1 MPKTPTIHDI
11 ARAANVSP
19 STVSRVLTGS
29 TPVAPDK
36 RAAVLAAVETL
47 NFRPNIVARGLA
59 RGKSMAIGVLTQSMV
74 SLFYGELAQGIEQG
88 LSGSSYY
95 PVFATGHW
103 RIAQQIESLN
113 LLIERQVDALIV
125 LNGDLPDETLQ
136 LAAAQV
142 PLVAVGRQIPG
153 LEGQC
158 ICVENYEGAY
168 RATRYLIE
176 LGHERIAHITGLPT
190 HLDTQ
195 ERRQGY
201 QQALLDAG
209 LPVDER
215 LVVEGEFNE
224 QSGLLAVE
232 ALFARDSRFTAV
244 FVANDQMAYGAYLAF
259 FRRGL
264 RVPADISLIGFDDL
278 LSSAYVTPPLT
289 TVRQHMVAIGRAAAE
304 GALKLLAGET
314 LALPKFATELVI
326 RESTM
331 LRR

>member
-47 NFRPNIVARGLA
+47 KFRPNIVARGLA
-59 RGKSMAIGVLTQSMV
+59 RGRSMAIGVLTQSMV

-88 LSGSSYY
+88 LAGSSYY
-95 PVFATGHW
+95 PVFATGQW
-103 RIAQQIESLN
+103 RVAQQIESLN

-136 LAAAQV
+136 RAAAQM
-142 PLVAVGRQIPG
+142 PLVAVGRMIPG

-176 LGHERIAHITGLPT
+176 LGHERIAHIAGLPT
-190 HLDTQ
+190 HLDAQ

-209 LPVDER
+209 LAVDEQ
-215 LVVEGEFNE
+215 LLVEGEFNE
-224 QSGLLAVE
+224 QSGVLAVE
-232 ALFARDSRFTAV
+232 VLLARAAGFTAV
-244 FVANDQMAYGAYLAF
+244 FVANDQMAYGAYLAL

-264 RVPADISLIGFDDL
+264 RVPADISLVGFDDL

-289 TVRQHMVAIGRAAAE
+289 TVRQHMVAIGKAAAE
-304 GALKLLAGET
+304 GALGLLAGEP

-331 LRR
+331 PRR